1 MHVHT
6 LYVSSERT
14 SANVPRQ
21 SYEYANQSL
30 VYAAL
35 PNETPRSPRG
45 STMLLNIHG
54 YLSAMQPALAGLA
67 TWTRR
72 RIFIGRSPDQPS
84 MPSEPRA
91 LTSRGRCTVRRWAEK
106 IPAVCRI
113 VLPSWSKMII
123 AFIVGIQ
130 ENESFVVH
138 PFRGSRRVS
147 THRGDNIK
155 RRKKI
160 PKYFLDHPCLP
171 LCENTRLSEL
181 KRFPSSEKS
190 LKSVSHTT
198 EDDVP

>member
-14 SANVPRQ
+14 SVTVPRQ

-45 STMLLNIHG
+45 STMLLNNHG
-54 YLSAMQPALAGLA
+54 YLTAMQPALAGLA

-113 VLPSWSKMII
+113 VLPPWSKMMII
-123 AFIVGIQ
+123 TFIMGIQ
-130 ENESFVVH
+130 KNESFVAH
-138 PFRGSRRVS
+138 PFRGPPRDS
-147 THRGDNIK
+147 THRGDKIK
-155 RRKKI
+155 RRRNILKH
-160 PKYFLDHPCLP
+160 FLNHPYLP
-171 LCENTRLSEL
+171 LAEL
-181 KRFPSSEKS
+181 KAR
-190 LKSVSHTT
+190 VR
-198 EDDVP
+198 